1 MFTFR
6 EKSYKIWLWYLFG
19 NIYWDKCIYIEK
31 DITNKKLKG
40 IYKWGKLCYYVN
52 DNKT

>member
-19 NIYWDKCIYIEK
+19 NIYLDKCIYRKILQIK
-31 DITNKKLKG
+31 NLKVYTNKEKCA
-40 IYKWGKLCYYVN
+40 IM
-52 DNKT
+52 